1 MHCRV
6 RKLIAAIDS
15 GGDQE
20 SLGKPGTPSERVV
33 IAENDQETITVMPSK
48 PIGGQVQKKSFEFER
63 VYSPNNT
70 QEDVFK
76 DVAPLLTSLLDG

>member
-1 MHCRV
+1 M

-15 GGDQE
+15 GGDEE
-20 SLGKPGTPSERVV
+20 SLGRAGTPSERVV
-33 IAENDQETITVMPSK
+33 VVEDEENITVMPSK

-63 VYSPNNT
+63 VYTPENT
-70 QEDVFK
+70 QTDVFK